1 MFELIG
7 RLRLRHKLALS
18 LSIAAILPVIVAA
31 GVAVR
36 VVLEGLEDGV
46 REQTTKQ
53 VRVAVNLVLRNVE
66 RLGSDAVRLASTPGL
81 EQAIASGPEA
91 VDEFVAGEDPHLPS
105 ALVHVT
111 DAHGKLAATRG
122 ATRRSASASTP
133 RSSRAGSSSSAA

>member
-1 MFELIG
+1 RDGKPRVKLSELIG

-66 RLGSDAVRLASTPGL
+66 RLGADAVRLASTPGL
-81 EQAIASGPEA
+81 DDAIARGTEA
-91 VDEFVAGEDPHLPS
+91 TIEVIAREDAQLPS

-111 DAHGKLAATRG
+111 DPRGQVVATRAVG
-122 ATRRSASASTP
+122 GDPGRYTAL
-133 RSSRAGSSSSAA
+133 G